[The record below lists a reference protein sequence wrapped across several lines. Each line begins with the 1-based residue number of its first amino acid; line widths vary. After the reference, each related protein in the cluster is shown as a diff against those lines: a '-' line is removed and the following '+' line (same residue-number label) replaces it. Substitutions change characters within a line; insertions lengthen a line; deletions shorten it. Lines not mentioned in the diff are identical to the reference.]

1 MKILQR
7 IEEIKNI
14 GNNRQLYNQQWLETK
29 KTLERYAIEDGLK
42 VSQDVIGNLFC
53 RLEGYNRSKTIS
65 IISHFDSVENGGAY
79 DGIVGVLA
87 GIETLGMLKE
97 KYKTPE
103 VSLEVICVAEEEGA
117 RFKTTFLGS
126 RALFGNLKYEKLEQL
141 TDEQNISFFKAR
153 EAIGF
158 PPFSQKELDRCK
170 RDDIITAI
178 ELHIEQSRYLEKT
191 QIPIGI
197 CTHIPGQMKIR
208 MVIVGEANHAGTT
221 PMFERKDAL
230 CCAAKMISFV
240 EYLGIK
246 YEGVTTTGYTINA
259 KNATN
264 IIPSKVEL
272 IHDMRH
278 HDPEVFNQMLEDL
291 LNYTKREE
299 EKRGVHIELEK
310 LVKIEPVEMSTQI
323 NEQIKKAARQ
333 IGLRQMEFKSG
344 AGHDAQ
350 IMASQGIPSG
360 LIFIPSVKGISHRPE
375 EYTKDEDIANGLHV
389 LAMTIKNMSYGL
401 IL

>member
-1 MKILQR
+1 MKILKR
-7 IEEIKNI
+7 IQEIKNI
-14 GNNRQLYNQQWLETK
+14 GNNRQLYNEQWVETK
-29 KTLERYAIEDGLK
+29 KALERYAIEDGLK
-42 VSQDVIGNLFC
+42 VSEDIIGNLFC

-79 DGIVGVLA
+79 DGIVGILA
-87 GIETLGMLKE
+87 GIEALGMLK
-97 KYKTPE
+97 KKFGTPE
-103 VSLEVICVAEEEGA
+103 VSLEVICIAEEEGA
-117 RFKTTFLGS
+117 RFKTTFLGC
-126 RALFGNLKYEKLEQL
+126 RALFGDLKYENLKRLK
-141 TDEQNISFFKAR
+141 DKQNISFFKAR
-153 EAIGF
+153 EVIGLK
-158 PPFSQKELDRCK
+158 PFSQKELDRCQ
-170 RDDIITAI
+170 RNDIITAI
-178 ELHIEQSRYLEKT
+178 ELHVEQSRYLEKT

-230 CCAAKMISFV
+230 CCAAKIISFV
-240 EYLGIK
+240 EHLGIK

-291 LNYTKREE
+291 TNYAKREE
-299 EKRGVHIELEK
+299 EKRGVHIEFEK
-310 LVKIEPVEMSTQI
+310 LVKIEPVELSTEI
-323 NEQIKKAARQ
+323 NEQIKKVTRQ

-344 AGHDAQ
+344 AGHDVQ
-350 IMASQGIPSG
+350 IMSSHDIPSG
-360 LIFIPSVKGISHRPE
+360 LIFIPSVEGISHRME
-375 EYTKDEDIANGLHV
+375 EYTKNEDIVNGLNV
-389 LAMTIKNMSYGL
+389 LALTIKNLSYGL

>member
-14 GNNRQLYNQQWLETK
+14 GNNRQLYNEQWVETK
-29 KTLERYAIEDGLK
+29 KVLEKYAIEDGLK
-42 VSQDVIGNLFC
+42 VSEDMIGTLFC
-53 RLEGYNRSKTIS
+53 RLEGNDRSKTIS

-79 DGIVGVLA
+79 DGIVGILA
-87 GIETLGMLKE
+87 GIETLGMLK
-97 KYKTPE
+97 KKFGIPE
-103 VSLEVICVAEEEGA
+103 VSLEVICIAEEEGA

-126 RALFGNLKYEKLEQL
+126 RALFGELQFEKLKQL
-141 TDEQNISFFKAR
+141 KDEQNIGFFEAR
-153 EAIGF
+153 EAIGLT
-158 PPFSQKELDRCK
+158 PLTQKELDRCQRK
-170 RDDIITAI
+170 DIITAI
-178 ELHIEQSRYLEKT
+178 ELHVEQSRYLEKT

-208 MVIVGEANHAGTT
+208 MMIVGEANHAGTT

-230 CCAAKMISFV
+230 CCAAKIISFV
-240 EYLGIK
+240 EHLGIK

-264 IIPSKVEL
+264 IVPSKVEL

-278 HDPEVFNQMLEDL
+278 HDPKVFNQMLEDL
-291 LNYTKREE
+291 INYAKREE
-299 EKRGVHIELEK
+299 ERRGVHIEFEK
-310 LVKIEPVEMSTQI
+310 LVKIEPVEMSTEI

-344 AGHDAQ
+344 AGHDVQ
-350 IMASQGIPSG
+350 IMSSHGIPAG
-360 LIFIPSVKGISHRPE
+360 LIFIPSVEGISHRPE
-375 EYTKDEDIANGLHV
+375 EYTKEEDIVKGFHV
-389 LAMTIKNMSYGL
+389 LAMTIKNLSYGF

>member
-7 IEEIKNI
+7 IEEIKKI
-14 GNNRQLYNQQWLETK
+14 GNNRQLYNEQWVETK
-29 KTLERYAIEDGLK
+29 KALEKYAIEDGLT
-42 VSQDVIGNLFC
+42 VSEDMIGNLFC
-53 RLEGYNRSKTIS
+53 RLEGYNSSKTIS

-87 GIETLGMLKE
+87 GIETLGMLK
-97 KYKTPE
+97 KKFKTPE
-103 VSLEVICVAEEEGA
+103 VSLEVICIAEEEGA
-117 RFKTTFLGS
+117 RFKTTFLGC
-126 RALFGNLKYEKLEQL
+126 RALVGDLTYDKLEQL
-141 TDEQNISFFKAR
+141 KDEENISFFEAR
-153 EAIGF
+153 EAIGLK
-158 PPFSQKELDRCK
+158 PFSQKELDRYQRK
-170 RDDIITAI
+170 DIITAI
-178 ELHIEQSRYLEKT
+178 ELHVEQSRYLEKT

-230 CCAAKMISFV
+230 CCAAKIISFV
-240 EYLGIK
+240 EHLGIK

-291 LNYTKREE
+291 MNYSKREE
-299 EKRGVHIELEK
+299 EKRGVHIEFEK
-310 LVKIEPVEMSTQI
+310 LVIVEPVEMNIEI
-323 NEQIKKAARQ
+323 NDQIKKATRQ
-333 IGLRQMEFKSG
+333 MGLKQMEFKSG
-344 AGHDAQ
+344 AGHDVQ
-350 IMASQGIPSG
+350 IMSSHGIPSG
-360 LIFIPSVKGISHRPE
+360 LIFIPSVEGISHRPE
-375 EYTKDEDIANGLHV
+375 EYTKEEDIVNGLNV
-389 LAMTIKNMSYGL
+389 LAMTIKNLSYGL